1 MVLGSC
7 SGQGA
12 APAPPTPQAG
22 PGEAPVLT
30 PAQAL
35 QSLRLPAGYHAE
47 LVASEPLVQD
57 PVAVD
62 FDADGRMYVVEMR
75 GYMPNLEGTGED
87 VPKGRIVVLQDTND
101 DGKMDR
107 KTVFLDSLVL
117 PRSVKV
123 LEHGVLVATTPELW
137 YAKDTNGDLR
147 ADSKVRVRDDYGNL
161 QSNPEH
167 NANTPFWGID
177 NWIHNANYEGEF
189 RLRDDHFE
197 FRPTASIGQWG
208 VTQDAYGRLYRNS
221 NEDPL
226 HADLVPAH
234 YYKRN
239 ANQSRSRG
247 VYEALTANVAVFPA
261 HPTPAVNR
269 GYMDGVLRPDSTLAR
284 FTSAGSPTVYVGDRL
299 PHELVGN
306 VFVTEPAG
314 NLVHRFTVQE
324 TPDGGLKAVSAYEG
338 EEFVASTDTRFRPVN
353 VASAPDGTLY
363 VVDMYRGI
371 IQHKAYITPYL
382 AGEIQ
387 AHGLEQPVGLGRI
400 YRIVHDGTKRDR
412 RPQLSKRS
420 PAELVGFLSHPNGW
434 WRMTAQRLLV
444 ERNARE
450 VAPALRKLVAE
461 SPNELARLHALW
473 TLDGLGEAD
482 VATVQHALADASAP
496 VREAALRI
504 SEPRLAAGD
513 AAMTAAVLRLADD
526 PAPAVQRQLA
536 ASLGEL
542 PEGERVRALTA
553 LLERHGNDP
562 VLADA
567 AISGL
572 QGHEFAVLQ
581 NLVTGAATG
590 TLPDEAIAGLTMI
603 VAKSGSPAEVS
614 RMLGWAGNESGAP
627 TLRLAVLQGLEQMLP
642 RQRVGPGGARAG
654 AAAGGRG
661 AAGAAGAPGGRGGAP
676 GAAAGAA
683 AARGGA
689 ARGGGAGRSR
699 TLEFKES
706 PAGLIA
712 AASSKNAE
720 IRELASRLV
729 DAADW
734 PGKADDAP
742 AGPALTPA
750 EQARFAAGQKQ
761 FTATCAP
768 CHQANGMGLPGVAKA
783 LVGSQWALGSPEAVV
798 RIVLHGKEG
807 EMLMPPIGSSLTD
820 DQVAAVLTYV
830 RNEWGNHASAIDP
843 AQVQRIRA
851 ETASHG
857 QAYTEA
863 ELAQF
868 EK

>member
-1 MVLGSC
+1 MPRLLAIALVLGSC

-12 APAPPTPQAG
+12 PPAPPAPEAG
-22 PGEAPVLT
+22 PGETPVLT

-35 QSLRLPAGYHAE
+35 RSLQLPAGYHAE

-57 PVAVD
+57 PVAID

-75 GYMPNLEGTGED
+75 GYMPNLEGKGED
-87 VPKGRIVVLQDTND
+87 VPNGRVVVLEDTND

-123 LEHGVLVATTPELW
+123 MEHGVLVATTPQLW

-147 ADSKVRVRDDYGNL
+147 ADSKELVRDDYGNL
-161 QSNPEH
+161 ESNPEH

-189 RLRDDHFE
+189 RLRGDRFD

-221 NEDPL
+221 NQDPL

-234 YYKRN
+234 YYARN
-239 ANQSRSRG
+239 PQQSRSRG
-247 VYEALTANVAVFPA
+247 VYEGLTENVPVFPA

-269 GYMDGVLRPDSTLAR
+269 GYMNGILRPDSTLAE
-284 FTSAGSPTVYVGDRL
+284 FTSAGSPTVYLGDRL

-306 VFVTEPAG
+306 VFVTEPAA
-314 NLVHRFTVQE
+314 NLVHRFIVEE
-324 TPDGGLKAVSAYEG
+324 TPDGGLKARSAYQG
-338 EEFVASTDTRFRPVN
+338 EEFVSSTDTRFRPVN
-353 VASAPDGTLY
+353 VSSAPDGTLY

-382 AGEIQ
+382 AKEIQ
-387 AHGLEQPVGLGRI
+387 DHGLEQPVGLGRI

-412 RPQLSKRS
+412 RPQLSRKS
-420 PAELVGFLSHPNGW
+420 PAELVGYLSHPNGW

-444 ERNARE
+444 ERQARE
-450 VAPALRKLVAE
+450 AAPALRKLVAE
-461 SPNELARLHALW
+461 SPDELTRLHALW

-482 VATVQHALADASAP
+482 AATVQHALADRSVP

-513 AAMTAAVLRLADD
+513 AATTAAVMGLMNDA
-526 PAPAVQRQLA
+526 APAVQRQLA
-536 ASLGEL
+536 ATLGEL
-542 PEGERVRALTA
+542 PEGQRERALTA
-553 LLERHGNDP
+553 ILQRHGSDP

-572 QGHEFAVLQ
+572 KGHEFAVLQ
-581 NLVTGAATG
+581 SLVTAPAAGAV
-590 TLPDEAIAGLTMI
+590 PDEAISGLTLLL
-603 VAKSGSPAEVS
+603 VKSGSPDVGRILAWTGDES
-614 RMLGWAGNESGAP
+614 RTPAV
-627 TLRLAVLQGLEQMLP
+627 RLAVLHGMELMLP
-642 RQRVGPGGARAG
+642 RVRRGADGSVR
-654 AAAGGRG
+654 GGRG
-661 AAGAAGAPGGRGGAP
+661 
-676 GAAAGAA
+676 
-683 AARGGA
+683 
-689 ARGGGAGRSR
+689 R
-699 TLEFKES
+699 TLQFKAN
-706 PAGLIA
+706 PTGLIA
-712 AASSKNAE
+712 AASSKNPE
-720 IRELASRLV
+720 IHDLAARIV

-734 PGKADDAP
+734 PGRADEAP
-742 AGPALTPA
+742 AGPALTAA
-750 EQARFAAGQKQ
+750 EQARFAAGKKQ
-761 FTATCAP
+761 FLATCAP
-768 CHQANGMGLPGVAKA
+768 CHQQDGMGLPGVAKA
-783 LVGSQWALGSPEAVV
+783 LVGSQWALGTPEGVI

-807 EMLMPPIGSSLTD
+807 EMLMPPVGSSLTD

-851 ETASHG
+851 ATASHG

>member
-1 MVLGSC
+1 MLSACG
-7 SGQGA
+7 GQGA
-12 APAPPTPQAG
+12 APAARAPQSG
-22 PGEAPVLT
+22 PGETPVLT
-30 PAQAL
+30 PEQAL
-35 QSLRLPAGYHAE
+35 QSLHLPAGYHAE

-57 PVAVD
+57 PVAID

-75 GYMPNLEGTGED
+75 GYMPNLEGKGED
-87 VPKGRIVVLQDTND
+87 VPNGRIVVLQDTND
-101 DGKMDR
+101 DGKMD
-107 KTVFLDSLVL
+107 KSTVFLDSLVL

-123 LEHGVLVATTPELW
+123 MEHGVLVAMTPELW
-137 YAKDTNGDLR
+137 YAQDTNGDLR
-147 ADSKVRVRDDYGNL
+147 ADRKVRVRDDYGNL
-161 QSNPEH
+161 ESNPEH

-189 RLRDDHFE
+189 RLRGDHFD

-208 VTQDAYGRLYRNS
+208 VSQDAYGRIYRNS
-221 NEDPL
+221 NSDPL
-226 HADLVPAH
+226 HVDLVPAH
-234 YYKRN
+234 YYTRN
-239 ANQSRSRG
+239 PQQSRSRG
-247 VYEALTANVAVFPA
+247 VYEALTGNVPVFPA

-269 GYMDGVLRPDSTLAR
+269 GYMDGILRPDSTLAE

-299 PHELVGN
+299 PQELAGN
-306 VFVTEPAG
+306 VFVTEPAA
-314 NLVHRFTVQE
+314 NLVHRFIVEE
-324 TPDGGLKAVSAYEG
+324 TPDGGLKGRSAYEG
-338 EEFVASTDTRFRPVN
+338 DEFVSSTDTRFRPVN

-382 AGEIQ
+382 AKEIQ
-387 AHGLEQPVGLGRI
+387 DHRLEQPVGLGRI
-400 YRIVHDGTKRDR
+400 YRIVHDGTKRDK
-412 RPQLSKRS
+412 RPQLSEKS

-482 VATVQHALADASAP
+482 AATTQHALADRSVA

-513 AAMTAAVLRLADD
+513 AATTSAVMALMNDA
-526 PAPAVQRQLA
+526 APAVQRQLA
-536 ASLGEL
+536 ATLGEL
-542 PEGERVRALTA
+542 PEGQRVQALTTI
-553 LLERHGNDP
+553 LQRHGSDP

-572 QGHEFAVLQ
+572 KGHEFAVLQ
-581 NLVTGAATG
+581 NLVTGPQTG
-590 TLPDEAIAGLTMI
+590 TVPDEAISGLTMLL
-603 VAKSGSPAEVS
+603 VK
-614 RMLGWAGNESGAP
+614 AGNPDVSKVLAWTADESRAP
-627 TLRLAVLQGLEQMLP
+627 AVRLAVLHGMEQLLP
-642 RQRVGPGGARAG
+642 RTR
-654 AAAGGRG
+654 RG
-661 AAGAAGAPGGRGGAP
+661 ADGSVRRGRARTIRFAA
-676 GAAAGAA
+676 
-683 AARGGA
+683 
-689 ARGGGAGRSR
+689 
-699 TLEFKES
+699 E
-706 PAGLIA
+706 PAGLVA
-712 AASSKNAE
+712 AAKSKNAE
-720 IRELASRLV
+720 IHTLAERIVS
-729 DAADW
+729 AADW
-734 PGKADDAP
+734 PGRPDEAP
-742 AGPALTPA
+742 AGPGLNAA

-761 FTATCAP
+761 FQATCAP
-768 CHQANGMGLPGVAKA
+768 CHQQDGMGLPGVAKA
-783 LVGSQWALGSPEAVV
+783 LVGSQWVLGTPEGVV

-807 EMLMPPIGSSLTD
+807 EMLMPPVGSSLTD

-830 RNEWGNHASAIDP
+830 RNQWGNHASAIDP

-851 ETASHG
+851 ATASHG